1 MLRAVGFVNCSR
13 GTWACEQ
20 LRELPREQP
29 HREPPLVA
37 ASAQGAKALAFMGCS
52 KHEYEQYLELVQQ
65 ASGATGTNEA
75 SRAASRKTSTAL
87 HRKARALA
95 VRADAAAAAGGWTSA
110 YNRACESL
118 QRELAALRLKLGK
131 RVGGDTGRASV
142 HKDGNQIAS
151 VDDFEVVRALGKG
164 AFGEVFLA
172 SRKQELYAV
181 KVLRRS
187 ALKRMRQGRT
197 GSALDN
203 LKTEIATMKKIGH
216 PNCVQMFDVIL
227 DPEQDEVCACHR
239 HMPLAPSTLLLS
251 PTAADGPLR
260 DGTWPSP

>member
-1 MLRAVGFVNCSR
+1 VLRAVGFVNCSR
-13 GTWACEQ
+13 GTWAREE
-20 LRELPREQP
+20 LRELRRELL
-29 HREPPLVA
+29 HREPPLAA
-37 ASAQGAKALAFMGCS
+37 ASPQGAKALAFMGCS
-52 KHEYEQYLELVQQ
+52 KHEYEQYVELVQ
-65 ASGATGTNEA
+65 GATLSGKGEA
-75 SRAASRKTSTAL
+75 SPRAASRKTTAI

-118 QRELAALRLKLGK
+118 QRELAALRLVLGT

-151 VDDFEVVRALGKG
+151 VDDFEVVRTLGKG

-172 SRKQELYAV
+172 SRKKELYAV

-227 DPEQDEVCACHR
+227 DPEQDEVCARHR
-239 HMPLAPSTLLLS
+239 HNMPLVCLS
-251 PTAADGPLR
+251 VIISVIISVMPRGPLR
-260 DGTWPSP
+260 DGT